1 MTMKKI
7 YQLLFILT
15 SYNVYKE
22 HPVIDSARKISGLV
36 NPPRGTPLSG
46 TVEATPSREA

>member
-22 HPVIDSARKISGLV
+22 DPVIDSARKISGLV
-36 NPPRGTPLSG
+36 HPPKGTPLSG
-46 TVEATPSREA
+46 TVEAIPSREA